1 MDKHGLMLGSWTDRF
16 CLWNHSHVGLR
27 PGHMA
32 AAGSALESMVHNLV
46 TKATDLVWTLVSR
59 ADTKK
64 RDQLKVQR
72 QQ

>member
-1 MDKHGLMLGSWTDRF
+1 
-16 CLWNHSHVGLR
+16 
-27 PGHMA
+27 MA

-46 TKATDLVWTLVSR
+46 TRATDLVWTLVSR